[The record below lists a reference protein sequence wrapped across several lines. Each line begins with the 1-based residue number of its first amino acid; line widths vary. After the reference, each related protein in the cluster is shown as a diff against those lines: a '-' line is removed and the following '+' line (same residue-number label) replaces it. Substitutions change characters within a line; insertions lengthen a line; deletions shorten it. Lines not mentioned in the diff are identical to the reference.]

1 MKTARTV
8 AELRAQIGEWRGAG
22 KRIGFVPTMGNL
34 HAGHFSLIRQA
45 RESADKVVA
54 SIFVNPSQ
62 FGPNEDFDR
71 YPRTPDADAER
82 LDREGCDL
90 LFLPSVDE
98 MYPLGVGSR
107 VRMDVPSLTGILCG
121 ASRPGHFDGVC
132 TVVSR
137 LFNQV
142 QQDVAVFGQK
152 DYQQLAILRHMV
164 RDLAFPID
172 VQGAPTSREADGL
185 AMSSRNQY
193 LTPEQRAVAPLIQQT
208 LHWLAGRVA
217 AGEGIVATLQAAR
230 ARLADAGFEV
240 DYVAVRRADLA
251 PATEGVPEERV
262 ALAAAK
268 LGNTRLI
275 DNLVFV
281 PAL

>member
-142 QQDVAVFGQK
+142 QPDVAVFGQK

-172 VQGAPTSREADGL
+172 VQEHR
-185 AMSSRNQY
+185 
-193 LTPEQRAVAPLIQQT
+193 
-208 LHWLAGRVA
+208 RVA
-217 AGEGIVATLQAAR
+217 RPTAWR
-230 ARLADAGFEV
+230 
-240 DYVAVRRADLA
+240 
-251 PATEGVPEERV
+251 
-262 ALAAAK
+262 
-268 LGNTRLI
+268 
-275 DNLVFV
+275 
-281 PAL
+281 

>member
-142 QQDVAVFGQK
+142 QPDVAVFGQK

-172 VQGAPTSREADGL
+172 VQGAPTGREADGL